1 MFIDNYRTLTDNHT
15 NGLNM
20 QREMSC
26 AFHTNEKLT
35 HMNECRA
42 IVYVAGDVEVKLFI
56 GKSLA
61 GERYTQLPT

>member
-1 MFIDNYRTLTDNHT
+1 
-15 NGLNM
+15 
-20 QREMSC
+20 MSC